1 MKTLPADLI
10 PCAAALLIPA
20 LTWFF
25 SYRRRLFMT
34 IFGGYRP
41 LAGPNPI
48 PDQPDFGRG
57 MRTIAVVQLFVVI
70 PLVLFMLRRDLFP
83 GW

>member
-1 MKTLPADLI
+1 VKTPPADLI

-25 SYRRRLFMT
+25 SYRRHLFMM

-41 LAGPNPI
+41 LAGSNPI

-57 MRTIAVVQLFVVI
+57 LRTIAVVQLLFAI
-70 PLVLFMLRRDLFP
+70 PIVLFVLRRDLFP
-83 GW
+83 WW